1 MASRLAPQPTVESN
15 ASPDGSRLYPMPPF
29 VLLVFFVFFEQI
41 RIVLGSIR
49 LPLDDFHVVETHAI
63 FTEHL
68 KDV

>member
-1 MASRLAPQPTVESN
+1 
-15 ASPDGSRLYPMPPF
+15 MPPF

-41 RIVLGSIR
+41 RFVLGSIR

>member
-1 MASRLAPQPTVESN
+1 
-15 ASPDGSRLYPMPPF
+15 MPPF

>member
-1 MASRLAPQPTVESN
+1 VASRLAPQPTVESN

-41 RIVLGSIR
+41 RFVLGSIR

>member
-1 MASRLAPQPTVESN
+1 
-15 ASPDGSRLYPMPPF
+15 MPPF

-41 RIVLGSIR
+41 RFILGSIR